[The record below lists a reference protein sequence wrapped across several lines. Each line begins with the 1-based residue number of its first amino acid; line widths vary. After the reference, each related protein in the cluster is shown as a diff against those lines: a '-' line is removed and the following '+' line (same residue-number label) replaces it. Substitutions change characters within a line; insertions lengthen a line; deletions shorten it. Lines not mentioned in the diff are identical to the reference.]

1 MLENNKINFA
11 LINSI
16 ISVFLYY
23 ILFNSNFLYE
33 FFVGGS
39 KFIFGDYRAAIE
51 MVVCSQENNN
61 YNCLTEFA
69 YGKILTFLPYSKNL
83 KLSIKKLFQFFINFN
98 FYNLCSFSL

>member
-61 YNCLTEFA
+61 YNCPEFA
-69 YGKILTFLPYSKNL
+69 YGKILTFYLTQKNL
-83 KLSIKKLFQFFINFN
+83 KLSIKKLFQF
-98 FYNLCSFSL
+98 Y